1 MQHCRVQDTD
11 VLRKNSQTKI
21 LSLERPCALHCD
33 FGNSLFSVPLE
44 LSGQV
49 ESRLRY
55 TARLIY
61 RTRWMALP
69 LVADYGQVKKSQEPL
84 QQYFHHAE
92 HP

>member
-11 VLRKNSQTKI
+11 VLRKNSQVKI

-61 RTRWMALP
+61 RTQNYQSARHVLENR
-69 LVADYGQVKKSQEPL
+69 LVAL
-84 QQYFHHAE
+84 
-92 HP
+92 